1 MVSGLV
7 LAGRH
12 WKLSVHARLSF
23 KYEFIE
29 SNFCIARSPFTI
41 VIHCK

>member
-12 WKLSVHARLSF
+12 YARLSF
-23 KYEFIE
+23 KYRFIE
-29 SNFCIARSPFTI
+29 SNFCIERSPFTI